1 MAQKP
6 IDWTPKLL
14 RQLLALR
21 ASGVSMR
28 FCADELGI
36 NHKPVYRKLKEL
48 GLNTRIGRG
57 RMSGKRVVRDRE

>member
-14 RQLLALR
+14 QKLLALR

-28 FCADELGI
+28 FCADEIGI
-36 NHKPVYRKLKEL
+36 NHKPVCRKLKEL
-48 GLNTRIGRG
+48 GLNIRIGRG
-57 RMSGKRVVRDRE
+57 RMSGERVVRDRK